1 LWLEIIFREDYQ
13 YLCDSIFRK
22 REAILKS
29 IMNPILYREEQGVR
43 RNGLWFILLITP
55 AIIIFLLLYQR
66 FTGKVIFDN
75 TLDDIPLAII
85 SISYLIPAIFSLSR
99 IKLVT
104 IIDAEK
110 ISYGWNIPSG
120 ELNEIKLSDVQACS
134 IVEYKF
140 VGYGFR
146 RTHKYGM
153 IYNVIGNKGLQ
164 IIKKS
169 GGKVLIGTN
178 NVGELRKVIEGLG
191 LIAN

>member
-1 LWLEIIFREDYQ
+1 MD
-13 YLCDSIFRK
+13 
-22 REAILKS
+22 
-29 IMNPILYREEQGVR
+29 PILYKEEQGVR

-55 AIIIFLLLYQR
+55 AIIITLLLYQR
-66 FTGKVIFDN
+66 FSGKVIFDN

-85 SISYLIPAIFSLSR
+85 TVSYLIPAVFSLSR

-110 ISYGWNIPSG
+110 ISYGWNIPSDD
-120 ELNEIKLSDVQACS
+120 LNEIPLADIQAGS

-178 NVGELRKVIEGLG
+178 NVEELQKVIKSLG
-191 LIAN
+191 LSA